1 MKTQQ
6 KIRLNSLILPVL
18 LAVFFV
24 MQILDPS
31 SVWVVLLVGLGAALA
46 VSFLWISSLSQNLRL
61 VRQMR
66 FGWAQVGDRL
76 EERFTLENPGW
87 AACLWVE
94 IEDRSNMPG
103 YQADLVTG
111 VDGRSRTE
119 WRTDAICSRRG
130 LFTIGP
136 TSLITGDPFGIFTL
150 SIQDPASRV
159 VMVVPPIVPL
169 PAIEVAP
176 GGRSGS
182 GRPRSNAPERTVSA
196 SNVRQYVPGDNLHHI
211 HWKTTARRGSP
222 FIRIFDGT
230 PTGDWRIILD
240 LDQAVQVGEEWDST
254 EEHGV
259 VLAAS
264 LADRGLRLRRSVGL
278 AVNGS
283 ETIWLPPQSGDN
295 QRWDILRA
303 LAVVH
308 QGSRPLGEFLRL
320 IEPDIRPNTSL
331 VLITPSLDES
341 WFKALLPLLWRG
353 VIPTVLLLDAASF
366 AQPSDPVQPVESKPK
381 TKGLASQLANFG
393 VNYYL
398 ITRDLLDKAEAR
410 PGREGRWEWRVSPR
424 GRAVPVNQPAD
435 LDWKSLS

>member
-1 MKTQQ
+1 MKPQS
-6 KIRLNSLILPVL
+6 KIRLNSRILPIL
-18 LAVFFV
+18 LVVFLI
-24 MQILDPS
+24 MQIIDAS
-31 SVWVVLLVGLGAALA
+31 KVWVALLVGLGLA
-46 VSFLWISSLSQNLRL
+46 FLVSFLWISSLAQHLSL
-61 VRQMR
+61 VREMR

-76 EERFTLENPGW
+76 EERFTLENHGW
-87 AACLWVE
+87 ASCLWIE
-94 IEDRSNMPG
+94 IEDQSNLPG

-111 VDGRSRTE
+111 VEGRSHTE
-119 WRTDAICSRRG
+119 WRTESVCSHRG

-136 TSLITGDPFGIFTL
+136 TRLTTGDPFGIFTL
-150 SIQDPASRV
+150 QIQDPASRLV
-159 VMVVPPIVPL
+159 IVVPPIVPL

-182 GRPRSNAPERTVSA
+182 GRPRQNAPERTVSA
-196 SNVRQYVPGDNLHHI
+196 STVRQYVPGDNLHAI
-211 HWKTTARRGSP
+211 HWKTTARRDNL
-222 FIRIFDGT
+222 FVRIFDGT

-240 LDQAVQVGEEWDST
+240 LDQAVQAGEAWDST

-264 LADRGLRLRRSVGL
+264 LADRGLRMHRSVGL

-283 ETIWLPPQSGDN
+283 ENTWLPPQSGDN

-308 QGSRPLGEFLRL
+308 PSERSLGDFLRL
-320 IEPDIRPNTSL
+320 VEPDIRANTSL
-331 VLITPSLDES
+331 VLITPSRDES

-353 VIPTVLLLDAASF
+353 VIPTVLLLDKDSF
-366 AQPSDPVQPVESKPK
+366 SPPSEPSSSEIKALS
-381 TKGLASQLANFG
+381 KGLHAQLSNFG

-398 ITRDLLDKAEAR
+398 ITRDLLEKAEAH
-410 PGREGRWEWRVSPR
+410 PGRAGRWEWKVTPR

-435 LDWKSLS
+435 LDWRSLA

>member
-1 MKTQQ
+1 MKSQP
-6 KIRLNSLILPVL
+6 KIRLNSVILPVL
-18 LAVFFV
+18 LAVFLV
-24 MQILDPS
+24 MQIIDPS
-31 SVWVVLLVGLGAALA
+31 NVWVVLLVGLGLA
-46 VSFLWISSLSQNLRL
+46 FLVSFFWVASLSQNLRL
-61 VRQMR
+61 TREMR
-66 FGWAQVGDRL
+66 FGWAQVGDRF
-76 EERFTLENPGW
+76 EERFTLDNPGW

-94 IEDRSNMPG
+94 LEDHSNLPG
-103 YQADLVTG
+103 YQANLVTG
-111 VDGRSRTE
+111 VDGRSHSE
-119 WRTDAICSRRG
+119 WRTDAVCSHRG

-136 TSLITGDPFGIFTL
+136 TNLITGDPFGIFTL

-159 VMVVPPIVPL
+159 IMVVPPIVPL

-182 GRPRSNAPERTVSA
+182 GRPRLNAPERTVS
-196 SNVRQYVPGDNLHHI
+196 SSTVRQYVPGDNLHSI
-211 HWKTTARRGSP
+211 HWKTTARRDSP
-222 FIRIFDGT
+222 FVRIFDGT

-240 LDQAVQVGEEWDST
+240 LDQAVQAGSEWDST

-283 ETIWLPPQSGDN
+283 ETVWLPPQSGDN

-308 QGSRPLGEFLRL
+308 QGNRSLGEFLRL
-320 IEPDIRPNTSL
+320 VESDIRPNTSL

-341 WFKALLPLLWRG
+341 WFKALMPLLWRG
-353 VIPTVLLLDAASF
+353 VIPTVLLLDKASF
-366 AQPSDPVQPVESKPK
+366 AQSVEPALSVEKELKPL
-381 TKGLASQLANFG
+381 GLPSQLTNFG
-393 VNYYL
+393 VNSYL
-398 ITRDLLDKAEAR
+398 ITRDLLDKAEAH
-410 PGREGRWEWRVSPR
+410 PGRAGRLEWRVTPR

-435 LDWKSLS
+435 LDWRSLS

>member
-46 VSFLWISSLSQNLRL
+46 VSFLWIFSLSQNLKL
-61 VRQMR
+61 VREMR

-111 VDGRSRTE
+111 VDGRSRSE
-119 WRTDAICSRRG
+119 WRTDAVCSRRG

-150 SIQDPASRV
+150 SMQDPASRV

-240 LDQAVQVGEEWDST
+240 LDQAVQMGEEWDST

-366 AQPSDPVQPVESKPK
+366 AQPSDQTQPVESKPK

>member
-1 MKTQQ
+1 MKTQP

-31 SVWVVLLVGLGAALA
+31 SVWVVLLVGLGAALV

-61 VRQMR
+61 VREMR

-111 VDGRSRTE
+111 VDGRSRSE
-119 WRTDAICSRRG
+119 WRTDAVCSRRG

-150 SIQDPASRV
+150 NIQDPASRV

-320 IEPDIRPNTSL
+320 VEPDIRPNTSL

-366 AQPSDPVQPVESKPK
+366 AQPTDPVQPVESKPK

>member
-1 MKTQQ
+1 MKPKP
-6 KIRLNSLILPVL
+6 KIRLNSPILPIL
-18 LAVFFV
+18 LLVAVV
-24 MQILDPS
+24 MQILDAS
-31 SVWVVLLVGLGAALA
+31 NVWVALIVGLGTTLL
-46 VSFLWISSLSQNLRL
+46 VSFLWIRSLAGNLRL
-61 VRQMR
+61 VRAMR

-76 EERFTLENPGW
+76 EERFTLENNGW

-94 IEDRSNMPG
+94 IKDNSNLPG
-103 YQADLVTG
+103 YQANLVTG
-111 VDGRSRTE
+111 VDGRSHSE
-119 WRTDAICSRRG
+119 WRTDAVCSRRG

-136 TSLITGDPFGIFTL
+136 TSLTTGDPFGLFTL
-150 SIQDPASRV
+150 EMQDPASRL
-159 VMVVPPIVPL
+159 VMVLPPIVPL

-182 GRPRSNAPERTVSA
+182 GRPRQNAPERTVSA
-196 SNVRQYVPGDNLHHI
+196 STVRQYVPGDNLHSI

-222 FIRIFDGT
+222 FVRIFDGT
-230 PTGDWRIILD
+230 PTSDWRIILD
-240 LDQAVQVGEEWDST
+240 LDQAVQAGQDWDST

-278 AVNGS
+278 AVNGD
-283 ETIWLPPQSGDN
+283 ETTWLAPQAGEN

-308 QGSRPLGEFLRL
+308 PGSRPLGEFLSL
-320 IEPDIRPNTSL
+320 VEKDIRPNTSL
-331 VLITPSLDES
+331 VLITPSLNES
-341 WFKALLPLLWRG
+341 WFEALLPLVWRG

-366 AQPSDPVQPVESKPK
+366 APTGDLAQPAESKPR
-381 TKGLASQLANFG
+381 GMPAQLADFG
-393 VNYYL
+393 INAYW

-424 GRAVPVNQPAD
+424 GRAVAVNRPTD
-435 LDWKSLS
+435 LEWKALS

>member
-1 MKTQQ
+1 MKPHS
-6 KIRLNSLILPVL
+6 KIRLNSKILPIL
-18 LAVFFV
+18 LVVFFI
-24 MQILDPS
+24 MQVIDAS
-31 SVWVVLLVGLGAALA
+31 KVWVALLVGLGLA
-46 VSFLWISSLSQNLRL
+46 FLISFLWISSLAQHLKLIRE
-61 VRQMR
+61 MR

-76 EERFTLENPGW
+76 EERFTLENRGW
-87 AACLWVE
+87 ASCLWVE
-94 IEDRSNMPG
+94 IKDQSNLPD

-111 VDGRSRTE
+111 VEGRSHAE
-119 WRTDAICSRRG
+119 WRTESICSHRG

-136 TSLITGDPFGIFTL
+136 TSLTTADPFGIFSL
-150 SIQDPASRV
+150 QIHDPASRL

-176 GGRSGS
+176 GGRSGL
-182 GRPRSNAPERTVSA
+182 GRPRQNAPERTVSA
-196 SNVRQYVPGDNLHHI
+196 STVRQYVPGDNLHSI
-211 HWKTTARRGSP
+211 HWKTTARRDNL
-222 FIRIFDGT
+222 FVRIFDGT

-240 LDQAVQVGEEWDST
+240 LDKAVQVGEAWDST

-283 ETIWLPPQSGDN
+283 QTIWLPPQSGDN

-308 QGSRPLGEFLRL
+308 PGERSLGEFLRL
-320 IEPDIRPNTSL
+320 VEPDIRANTSL
-331 VLITPSLDES
+331 VLITPSIDES
-341 WFKALLPLLWRG
+341 WFQALLPLLWRG
-353 VIPTVLLLDAASF
+353 IIPTVLLLDKNSF
-366 AQPSDPVQPVESKPK
+366 APPSEPLPIEQKVH
-381 TKGLASQLANFG
+381 TASLHTQLSNFG

-398 ITRDLLDKAEAR
+398 ITRDLLEKAEAH
-410 PGREGRWEWRVSPR
+410 PGRAGRWEWKVTPR

-435 LDWKSLS
+435 LDWRSLA

>member
-1 MKTQQ
+1 MKPQP
-6 KIRLNSLILPVL
+6 KIHLNSPILPAL
-18 LAVFFV
+18 LAVFFI
-24 MQILDPS
+24 MQIIDPS
-31 SVWVVLLVGLGAALA
+31 DIWVAFLVGLGTALLI
-46 VSFLWISSLSQNLRL
+46 SFLWISSLAQNLRL

-66 FGWAQVGDRL
+66 FGWTQVGDRF
-76 EERFTLENPGW
+76 EERFTLENSGW
-87 AACLWVE
+87 ATCLWVE
-94 IEDRSNMPG
+94 IEDQSNLPG
-103 YQADLVTG
+103 YNANLVTG
-111 VDGRSRTE
+111 VDGRSHSE
-119 WRTDAICSRRG
+119 WRTDAVCSHRG

-136 TSLITGDPFGIFTL
+136 TSLTTGDPFGIFTL
-150 SIQDPASRV
+150 KIYDPASRL

-182 GRPRSNAPERTVSA
+182 GRPRQNAPERTVSA
-196 SNVRQYVPGDNLHHI
+196 STVRQYVPGDNLHAI
-211 HWKTTARRGSP
+211 HWKTTARRDYP
-222 FIRIFDGT
+222 FVRIFDGT

-240 LDQAVQVGEEWDST
+240 LDQAVQAGKEWDST

-278 AVNGS
+278 AVNGN

-308 QGSRPLGEFLRL
+308 PGSRSLGEFLRL
-320 IEPDIRPNTSL
+320 VEPDIRPNTSL

-353 VIPTVLLLDAASF
+353 IVPTVLLLDAASF
-366 AQPSDPVQPVESKPK
+366 EEPAEVAPSTEPEAQRR
-381 TKGLASQLANFG
+381 GLPSQLSNFG

-398 ITRDLLDKAEAR
+398 ITRELLDKAEAR
-410 PGREGRWEWRVSPR
+410 PGRAGRWEWRVTPR
-424 GRAVPVNQPAD
+424 GRAVPINQPAD
-435 LDWKSLS
+435 LDWRSLS

>member
-1 MKTQQ
+1 MKTQP

-31 SVWVVLLVGLGAALA
+31 SVWVVLLVGLGAALV

-61 VRQMR
+61 VREMR

-111 VDGRSRTE
+111 VDGRSRSE
-119 WRTDAICSRRG
+119 WRTDAVCSRRG

-150 SIQDPASRV
+150 SMQDPASRV

-366 AQPSDPVQPVESKPK
+366 AQPSDQAQPVESKPK